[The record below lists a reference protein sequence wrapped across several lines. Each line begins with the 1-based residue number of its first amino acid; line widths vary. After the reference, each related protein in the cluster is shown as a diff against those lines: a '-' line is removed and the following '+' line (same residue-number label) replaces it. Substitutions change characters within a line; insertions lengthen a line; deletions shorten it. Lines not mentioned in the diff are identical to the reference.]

1 MQFLSNSKKK
11 SGHPCI
17 IHFVGIGG
25 IGISGIAEIMNGMG
39 YHVQGS
45 DMLVNGNTERLASLG
60 IKVFQGHRAENVQ
73 NVDYVVISTAVK
85 STNPEVIEAIK
96 NHIPVISRSQMLAEL
111 MRFKTSIAVS
121 GSHGKTTT
129 TSLVASI
136 FEYANLEPTVING
149 GIINNKATNA
159 YLGNSQYLIV
169 EADESDAT
177 FVKVPSTIAVITNID
192 KEHMDYYKNFDNL
205 LDAFRSF
212 ISNLPFYG
220 FAVCCI
226 DHPVVRG
233 LVSDITSRKVITYGI
248 DSKDANI
255 TAFNIRSTISSS
267 TYDVKIT
274 LPNSNGS
281 IVIENIT
288 LPTPGRHNIL
298 NSLAAIAI
306 AAELDF
312 GVKVIKDGFKYFQGV
327 KRRFTNVGNYKGVQI
342 IDDYAH
348 HPEEI
353 KATIDTART
362 VLKDTDGK
370 LIVVFQ
376 PHRYSRLE
384 NLFDDFAKSFE
395 KADAIY
401 IIDVYSAG
409 EEAIDGINASSLVQ
423 KVSSYGK
430 ESFFLDDIEKLPQLL
445 LPYIKSGDLVL
456 MMGAGSI
463 TNHAAMLE
471 TKLRTNS

>member
-60 IKVFQGHRAENVQ
+60 IKVFQGHRAGNVQ

-327 KRRFTNVGNYKGVQI
+327 KRRFTNVGNYNGVQI

-395 KADAIY
+395 KADVIY

-445 LPYIKSGDLVL
+445 IPYIKSGDLIL

-471 TKLRTNS
+471 TKLRTNL

>member
-255 TAFNIRSTISSS
+255 TAFNIHSTISSS

-327 KRRFTNVGNYKGVQI
+327 KRRFTNVGNYNGVQI

-395 KADAIY
+395 KADVIY

-445 LPYIKSGDLVL
+445 IPYIKSGDLIL

-471 TKLRTNS
+471 TKLRTNL